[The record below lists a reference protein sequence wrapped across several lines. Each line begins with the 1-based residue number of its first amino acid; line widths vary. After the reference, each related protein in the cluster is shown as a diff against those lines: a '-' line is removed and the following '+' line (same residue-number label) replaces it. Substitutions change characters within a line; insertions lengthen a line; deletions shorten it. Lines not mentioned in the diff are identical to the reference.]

1 MVGLLPIGF
10 KFLEEETESKF
21 LFEQLVKFLEDREG

>member
-1 MVGLLPIGF
+1 MVGLLTIGF
-10 KFLEEETESKF
+10 KFLEEGTGSKF